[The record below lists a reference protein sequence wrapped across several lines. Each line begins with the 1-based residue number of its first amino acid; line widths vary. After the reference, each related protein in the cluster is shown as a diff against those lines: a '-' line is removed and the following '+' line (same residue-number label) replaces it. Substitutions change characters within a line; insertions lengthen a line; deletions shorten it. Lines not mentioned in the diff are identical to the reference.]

1 MTRNRIVL
9 QRTAKR
15 LLEKETL
22 DKNELKEL
30 LQPNEQRIALV

>member
-22 DKNELKEL
+22 DENELKEL